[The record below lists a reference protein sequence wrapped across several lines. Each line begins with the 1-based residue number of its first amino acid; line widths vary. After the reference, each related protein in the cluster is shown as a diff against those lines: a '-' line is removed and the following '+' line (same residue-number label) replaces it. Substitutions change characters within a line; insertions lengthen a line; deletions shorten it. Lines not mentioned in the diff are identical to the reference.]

1 MNEILRLIKDEVCM
15 GTYGLVELEL
25 RKLVE
30 ENGSSHNTGSPKCLC
45 ETCSRLLSNG
55 GTCQPNTNSFVTA
68 CGGFTEPLRAG
79 A

>member
-25 RKLVE
+25 RKLVVSP
-30 ENGSSHNTGSPKCLC
+30 GSASDNTGSPKLPSLD
-45 ETCSRLLSNG
+45 EAIKYGENIGIRE
-55 GTCQPNTNSFVTA
+55 A
-68 CGGFTEPLRAG
+68 CMIVFMDWLARQLRAG